1 MAFLLP
7 ILESA
12 LPMIL
17 GTAAAPL
24 ATKVGEKFS
33 HAFTGKRQQEEDE
46 GYGRYLKHM
55 ARQHGFHVDHPT
67 NAGHGR
73 AHTRVIKKI
82 NFHSRSQPYHHNSHH
97 KGGNVG
103 GNVGPS
109 PTLVGRGIGDSSNDL
124 SSINNGAQIPLS
136 QVSSGP
142 IP

>member
-7 ILESA
+7 IFESA

-17 GTAAAPL
+17 GSVAAPL

-33 HAFTGKRQQEEDE
+33 HAFTGNRQQEEDQ

-55 ARQHGFHVDHPT
+55 AHRHGFHPDHPVT
-67 NAGHGR
+67 NGHGR
-73 AHTRVIKKI
+73 AHTRQIKQI
-82 NFHSRSQPYHHNSHH
+82 NLHSRNQPYHHMSHH
-97 KGGNVG
+97 KGGTF
-103 GNVGPS
+103 GPS
-109 PTLVGRGIGDSSNDL
+109 PTFVGKGVGDSSNDL